1 MISRPL
7 EVWIPWPLEGV
18 GMCCCA
24 DQTWSV
30 IFSGAPQVC
39 TAVDGQDQAGGSK
52 GPGGGVVRLWRV
64 RAAPSCWPCPFGL
77 ISLAALRAGLVGVV
91 C

>member
-52 GPGGGVVRLWRV
+52 GRRGTRRARPRGGAVGK
-64 RAAPSCWPCPFGL
+64 PQGNPH
-77 ISLAALRAGLVGVV
+77 AGSV
-91 C
+91 